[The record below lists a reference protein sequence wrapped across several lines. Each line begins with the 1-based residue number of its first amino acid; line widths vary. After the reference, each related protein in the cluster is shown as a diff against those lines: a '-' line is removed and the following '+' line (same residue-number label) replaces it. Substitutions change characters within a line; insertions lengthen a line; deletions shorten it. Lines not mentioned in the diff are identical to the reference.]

1 MGNCNCNG
9 CPSAGTC
16 QPESKPA
23 PESDEMFEQ
32 PESACVDC
40 LHFDYVRM
48 DPYCKL
54 KGQVVEHDF
63 HCGDFALPLPK
74 IAGPN
79 KKPAVN
85 RYYYAQFGDE
95 ED

>member
-1 MGNCNCNG
+1 MKSDTIAAGCNCNG

-32 PESACVDC
+32 PDAACVDC
-40 LHFDYVRM
+40 LHFAYVKM

-54 KGQVVEHDF
+54 KGRVVEHDF

-74 IAGPN
+74 IADP
-79 KKPAVN
+79 
-85 RYYYAQFGDE
+85 